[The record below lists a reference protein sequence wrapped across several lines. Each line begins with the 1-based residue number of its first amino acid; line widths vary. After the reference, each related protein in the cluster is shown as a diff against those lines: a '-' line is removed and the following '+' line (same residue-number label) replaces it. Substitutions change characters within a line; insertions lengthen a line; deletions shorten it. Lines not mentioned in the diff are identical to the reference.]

1 MMAENVK
8 DGVMS
13 NIKLVENGGSLS
25 ETDLQLIAG
34 SDLVF
39 QMMRNRLVV
48 VTDNS
53 EVDWSALT
61 DSLVGLYH
69 IRTLDRS
76 KQIYQVWFEL
86 ESDIQ
91 KFKKN
96 LMIGKLSNTAHTEHK

>member
-1 MMAENVK
+1 
-8 DGVMS
+8 MS
-13 NIKLVENGGSLS
+13 HIKLVENGGSLS

-34 SDLVF
+34 SDLF
-39 QMMRNRLVV
+39 QMMRNRLVI

-61 DSLVGLYH
+61 DDLVGLYH

-86 ESDIQ
+86 ENDIQ
-91 KFKKN
+91 KFKQN
-96 LMIGKLSNTAHTEHK
+96 LMVGKLSNTAHTEHK

>member
-1 MMAENVK
+1 MNA
-8 DGVMS
+8 
-13 NIKLVENGGSLS
+13 IKLVENGGSLS
-25 ETDLQLIAG
+25 ESDLQLIAG

-39 QMMRNRLVV
+39 QMMRNRLVI

-53 EVDWSALT
+53 DVDWSALT
-61 DSLVGLYH
+61 DNLKGLYH

-86 ESDIQ
+86 ESDINT
-91 KFKKN
+91 FKQN

>member
-1 MMAENVK
+1 
-8 DGVMS
+8 MS
-13 NIKLVENGGSLS
+13 HIKLVENGGSLS
-25 ETDLQLIAG
+25 ESDLQLIAG

-39 QMMRNRLVV
+39 QMMRNRLVI

-53 EVDWSALT
+53 DVDWSSLT
-61 DSLVGLYH
+61 DNLMGLYH

-86 ESDIQ
+86 ENDIN

-96 LMIGKLSNTAHTEHK
+96 LMVGKLSKTAHTEHK

>member
-1 MMAENVK
+1 MN
-8 DGVMS
+8 

-25 ETDLQLIAG
+25 ESDLQLIAG

-39 QMMRNRLVV
+39 QMMRNRLVI

-53 EVDWSALT
+53 DVDWSALT
-61 DSLVGLYH
+61 DDLSGLYH

-86 ESDIQ
+86 ENDIV
-91 KFKKN
+91 KFKQN
-96 LMIGKLSNTAHTEHK
+96 LMVGKLSNTAHTEHK

>member
-1 MMAENVK
+1 MN
-8 DGVMS
+8 

-25 ETDLQLIAG
+25 ESDLQLIAG

-39 QMMRNRLVV
+39 QMMRNRLVI

-53 EVDWSALT
+53 DVDWSALT
-61 DSLVGLYH
+61 DDLSGLYH

-86 ESDIQ
+86 ENDIQ
-91 KFKKN
+91 KFKQN
-96 LMIGKLSNTAHTEHK
+96 LMVGKLSNTAHTEHK

>member
-1 MMAENVK
+1 MN
-8 DGVMS
+8 

-25 ETDLQLIAG
+25 ESDLQLIAG

-39 QMMRNRLVV
+39 QMMRNRLVI

-53 EVDWSALT
+53 DVDWSALT
-61 DSLVGLYH
+61 DDLSGLYH

-86 ESDIQ
+86 ENDIV
-91 KFKKN
+91 KFKQN
-96 LMIGKLSNTAHTEHK
+96 LMVGKLRNTAHTEHK

>member
-1 MMAENVK
+1 
-8 DGVMS
+8 MS
-13 NIKLVENGGSLS
+13 HIKLVENGGSLS
-25 ETDLQLIAG
+25 ESDLQLIAG

-39 QMMRNRLVV
+39 QMMRNRLVI

-53 EVDWSALT
+53 DVDWSSLT
-61 DSLVGLYH
+61 DNLMGLYH

-86 ESDIQ
+86 ENDIN

-96 LMIGKLSNTAHTEHK
+96 LMVGKLSKTSHTEHK

>member
-1 MMAENVK
+1 MKAENVK

-13 NIKLVENGGSLS
+13 SIKLVENGGSLS

-34 SDLVF
+34 SELVF

-53 EVDWSALT
+53 EVDWSGLT
-61 DSLVGLYH
+61 DNLVGLYH

-86 ESDIQ
+86 EKDIIT
-91 KFKKN
+91 FKQN
-96 LMIGKLSNTAHTEHK
+96 LMVGKLSNTAHTEHK